1 MNYQTY
7 PPSPDLAPLIK
18 CFWSLEFSDNTTL
31 EKQTIVPDGCMELIV
46 HFGDL
51 YQQFQVDGSSS
62 VQPRSFVFGQLS
74 SSLEIAPTGHTGIIA
89 ARFHPDGFTPM
100 TPTALAEMENK
111 AVALDELFGEAGI
124 QLEQNIL
131 AATSN
136 PERIRLL
143 ETFILSRLST
153 PEAIDRVVKSSVDL
167 LMILEGQVKVEH
179 IAGQLN
185 VNRRQLER
193 KFSTTVGLSP
203 KQLSKI
209 IRIQAAL
216 KKLNQDPEAN
226 LTDLAYQNGYFD
238 QSHFIKD
245 FKEFTGISPKQF
257 FAGHLKLSALFIGME

>member
-1 MNYQTY
+1 MNYETY
-7 PPSPDLAPLIK
+7 PTSPDLAPLVK
-18 CFWSLEFSDNTTL
+18 CYWSLEFQASPIL
-31 EKQTIVPDGCMELIV
+31 KKQTIVPDGCMELIV
-46 HFGDL
+46 HVGDL
-51 YQQFQVDGSSS
+51 YQQFLPDGSRII
-62 VQPRSFVFGQLS
+62 QPRSFVFGQLS
-74 SSLEIAPTGHTGIIA
+74 RSLEIAPTGRTGIIA
-89 ARFHPDGFTPM
+89 ARFHPDGFTHM
-100 TPTALAEMENK
+100 TPIALVEMENK

-131 AATSN
+131 DAANTL
-136 PERIRLL
+136 ERIELL
-143 ETFILSRLST
+143 EAFILSRLNI

-167 LMILEGQVKVEH
+167 LVTMEGQVNVER

-209 IRIQAAL
+209 IRLQATL
-216 KKLNQDPEAN
+216 KKLNQDPETN
-226 LTDLAYQNGYFD
+226 LTDLAYQYGYFD

-257 FAGHLKLSALFIGME
+257 FAEHLKLSGLFIGME